1 MPKSTDNFTPCV
13 LRRIFINS
21 NHLNGGS
28 PASIRNE
35 STTNLRLCSNLSRA
49 SYCCNQ
55 KYRTGSRAAERRVV
69 VVGFYIL
76 SSPEPA
82 CCLCKKV
89 SFISSPTGA
98 CTLFSLP
105 LFSSHL
111 SYRNVSLCKLFVSSS
126 TMSFLDIIFLR

>member
-69 VVGFYIL
+69 VVGFYIIL
-76 SSPEPA
+76 LVSSPEPA
-82 CCLCKKV
+82 VCVKKYLSYLLLQGPV
-89 SFISSPTGA
+89 LYSLYLS
-98 CTLFSLP
+98 SLP
-105 LFSSHL
+105 
-111 SYRNVSLCKLFVSSS
+111 
-126 TMSFLDIIFLR
+126 T